1 MIEKDKT
8 DLLLESIVVK
18 NLDNELVAYY
28 KKQAREEIIAEGTI
42 GNIVKCNM
50 IAFINTPSRVSNTT
64 LVSDFVVNGKSFRIE
79 KEIDMKRSDLGR
91 FDFNIK
97 TTAEEILTVLGKA
110 LASELINSNEEVK
123 QNILKMLKP

>member
-1 MIEKDKT
+1 MTEKDKT

-18 NLDNELVAYY
+18 NLDKELVAYY

-64 LVSDFVVNGKSFRIE
+64 LVSDFLVNGKLFRIE
-79 KEIDMKRSDLGR
+79 KEIDMRRSDLAR

-97 TTAEEILTVLGKA
+97 TTAEEILTVLGKS